1 MVRGG
6 MSYYLHGCMTVW
18 TLVIPPCLLNAY
30 GCAVVGLPVQDVLF
44 AVLLLVVGSVG

>member
-6 MSYYLHGCMTVW
+6 MSYYLQGCMTVW
-18 TLVIPPCLLNAY
+18 TLVTLLCLLNAY

-44 AVLLLVVGSVG
+44 AVLLLVVGIVG

>member
-1 MVRGG
+1 
-6 MSYYLHGCMTVW
+6 MTVW
-18 TLVIPPCLLNAY
+18 TLVILPCLLNAY